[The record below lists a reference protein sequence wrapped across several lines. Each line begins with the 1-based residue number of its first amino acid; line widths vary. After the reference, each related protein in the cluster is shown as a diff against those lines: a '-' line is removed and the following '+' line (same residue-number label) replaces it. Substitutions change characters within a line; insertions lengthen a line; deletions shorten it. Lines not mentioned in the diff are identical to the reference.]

1 MRGRSI
7 NPPIPPPARVIAGI
21 ITMNRKPLFRTGLFV
36 ATPGAIEAF
45 TQAEIAACLNRHREG
60 DWGDMSESE
69 RNDNEFSLLH
79 GFRIFSA
86 YNVRGRKLWIITEAD
101 RSATTALLPD
111 EY

>member
-7 NPPIPPPARVIAGI
+7 NNFPAPGRDIPGI
-21 ITMNRKPLFRTGLFV
+21 YNMNRKPLFRTGLFL

-45 TQAEIAACLNRHREG
+45 TQDEFAACLNRHRAG

-86 YNVRGRKLWIITEAD
+86 YNVRGKRLWIITEAD
-101 RSATTALLPD
+101 RSTTTALLPE